1 MIPSMIEKFTI
12 KTIVSFA
19 LALLVAMGTGITLAQ
34 TSADKQYVQD
44 LVKNLDSLKREADSY
59 YNKNVKPLEDALKN
73 IAAKDPNDEKN
84 RKDLVAFRNEE
95 SKIRQEIATSSN
107 NINSKTAELNSL
119 KGAKFDKDVEKFVID
134 LLNARCNPKAIAS
147 LNDCK
152 ELLSKEKRKALA
164 TDIDVLNK
172 YENFCDEMH
181 NVLESF
187 QHRFNRS
194 KWKKLEEDSP
204 LLQEFDNAWTNVTYH
219 DRYNKD
225 GDIILFLDECY
236 KKALDMKKRGLG
248 NCEKEYEQLLQ
259 NLTPDYQKSIS
270 SPISHI
276 KNLEDEIEQEVAKKN
291 NAEKEL
297 KTIVSNI
304 SRLEASINKNAKNDK
319 DYNDLE
325 KKRYNETEKWYDIRE
340 EIDKRLTKACLD
352 CLKQPCDTLGN
363 NEWLRKQVKELT
375 DTTGKYP
382 QFKSYKSRFAEYH
395 KLFDN
400 YNNYSWEIGEFLKDN
415 YKYNRGDGELTAKM
429 HSEIDAGLKNLTYYK
444 KYYLKRNEKNAIHS
458 ENLDYII
465 KEFED
470 MFQINFK
477 GCKER
482 YKKLNSRV
490 PRKKTAKS
498 KTPKASEEPINNDR
512 Q

>member
-1 MIPSMIEKFTI
+1 MDSISKILRTFTLAILSVTGCSM
-12 KTIVSFA
+12 V
-19 LALLVAMGTGITLAQ
+19 LAQ
-34 TSADKQYVQD
+34 TNADKQYVQD

-59 YNKNVKPLEDALKN
+59 YNKNVKPLEEALKN

-107 NINSKTAELNSL
+107 SINSKTAELNSL

-164 TDIDVLNK
+164 TDIDLLNK
-172 YENFCDEMH
+172 YENFCG
-181 NVLESF
+181 
-187 QHRFNRS
+187 
-194 KWKKLEEDSP
+194 
-204 LLQEFDNAWTNVTYH
+204 DN
-219 DRYNKD
+219 
-225 GDIILFLDECY
+225 ILFLDECY

-470 MFQINFK
+470 MFHINFK

-498 KTPKASEEPINNDR
+498 KTPKTSEEPINNDR